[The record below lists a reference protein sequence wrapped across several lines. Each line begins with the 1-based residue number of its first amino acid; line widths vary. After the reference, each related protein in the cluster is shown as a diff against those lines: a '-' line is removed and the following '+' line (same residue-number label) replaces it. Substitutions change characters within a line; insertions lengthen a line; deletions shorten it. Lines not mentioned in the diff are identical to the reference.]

1 MEIFATQLH
10 EACRIFAAEKMITSC
25 HTITIIAT
33 ATALG
38 TTMTI
43 AVVPVQAAI
52 TKNMSMVRSVG
63 K

>member
-10 EACRIFAAEKMITSC
+10 EACRIFAAEKLITSC
-25 HTITIIAT
+25 HTIIAT
-33 ATALG
+33 ATALS

-43 AVVPVQAAI
+43 AGVPVQVAI

>member
-10 EACRIFAAEKMITSC
+10 EVCRIFAAEKLITSC

-33 ATALG
+33 ATALS
-38 TTMTI
+38 TTMAI
-43 AVVPVQAAI
+43 AGVPAQAAI